1 MPAKRVIP
9 CLDVKHGRVV
19 KGVQFKELRDLG
31 HPVDLARRY
40 DAEGA
45 DELVFLDITA
55 SLENRSTREAWVREV
70 ACGLSIPFTVGGG
83 VSSVAEARSLLRA
96 GADKVAVN
104 TAALLRPGLV
114 TELAEAFGR
123 QCVVAAVDVKR
134 DPELGWR
141 VFMRGGTQPTD
152 RPALSWIWELNDLG
166 AGELLLTSMDRDGTG
181 DRFDLPLLDQAAD
194 LPLPLIASG
203 GAGLEIH
210 FLEAL
215 EHGADAVLAATLFHE
230 GILPI
235 PQLKAYLARNDL
247 SVRM

>member
-1 MPAKRVIP
+1 MPAKRIIP

-19 KGVQFKELRDLG
+19 KGIQFKELRDLG
-31 HPVDLARRY
+31 HPVELARRY

-55 SLENRSTREAWVREV
+55 SLENRGTREAWVRDV
-70 ACGLSIPFTVGGG
+70 ARELSIPFTVGGG
-83 VSSVAEARSLLRA
+83 VSSVADARSLLRA
-96 GADKVAVN
+96 GADKVGVN
-104 TAALLRPGLV
+104 TAASLRPTLV
-114 TELAEAFGR
+114 TELADAFGR

-134 DPELGWR
+134 DPDLGWR
-141 VFMRGGTQPTD
+141 VYLKGGTEPTD
-152 RPALSWIWELNDLG
+152 RSALEWLWQLNELG
-166 AGELLLTSMDRDGTG
+166 AGEILLTSMDRDGTG
-181 DRFDLPLLDQAAD
+181 DGFDVQLLEKASQLPI
-194 LPLPLIASG
+194 PLIASG

-235 PQLKAYLARNDL
+235 PRLKAYLATNDI
-247 SVRM
+247 SIRI